1 MASSKVF
8 LCISLHVLFLVS
20 SSGTRLFHPFS
31 AADPALRTESKS
43 QYTASTN
50 DEMEMAYSYRHFESK
65 QFSGMKQLALAV
77 AAGEEHSKA
86 AVVESKRSLIE
97 EGREAITASIQRN
110 GGIPFEPERLSPGG
124 PDPHHH

>member
-1 MASSKVF
+1 MANSKVF
-8 LCISLHVLFLVS
+8 LCLSLHVLFLVS
-20 SSGTRLFHPFS
+20 SSGTRLFRPFS

-65 QFSGMKQLALAV
+65 QFSGMERLALAV
-77 AAGEEHSKA
+77 AAGEA